1 MKNFY
6 VYIYLDPRNDV
17 PFYVGKG
24 FGWRYKRHLTK
35 YATNIHLK
43 NRVLAIRRE
52 GFEPIIGRF
61 FTVSEDDA
69 FQLERALILAFGRR
83 DQGTG
88 SLCNYTDGGEGSSGR
103 KGFKHTEETK
113 RHLSQKLK
121 GREVTQE
128 HRDRI
133 GASNKGRGGPSEET
147 KRKAIEAQRRPE
159 YRKKMSDIQK
169 RIFNP
174 LHQKKMTELAAE
186 TFRKRREEKQRLAK
200 NVGN

>member
-43 NRVLAIRRE
+43 NRILAIRKE
-52 GFEPIIGRF
+52 GFEPFIGRF
-61 FTVSEDDA
+61 FTVSEEDA
-69 FQLERALILAFGRR
+69 FQLERALIHAFGRR

-133 GASNKGRGGPSEET
+133 GAARKGHVNSPESF
-147 KRKAIEAQRRPE
+147 RK
-159 YRKKMSDIQK
+159 
-169 RIFNP
+169 
-174 LHQKKMTELAAE
+174 AAE
-186 TFRKRREEKQRLAK
+186 TRRKNPNLSNAMRRNVSRERLLEMSRKAAEVFRKRRELKEAK
-200 NVGN
+200 NVGD